1 MIITVLMV
9 QNIYIKWLACRSDC
23 FGGKTD
29 PQAKAKGIS
38 ILLVDAALDGVKKV
52 ALYKNRAA
60 CPRYSRTIFDDV
72 YVPATQRLGK
82 KDKALLI

>member
-1 MIITVLMV
+1 MV
-9 QNIYIKWLACRSDC
+9 QNVYLKWLACRPDC

-38 ILLVDAALDGVKKV
+38 ILLVDAALDGVKRSLFTKIGLHAQDTAELFLMMFV
-52 ALYKNRAA
+52 CRQL
-60 CPRYSRTIFDDV
+60 SV
-72 YVPATQRLGK
+72 WVK

>member
-1 MIITVLMV
+1 MV
-9 QNIYIKWLACRSDC
+9 QNVYLKWLACRPDC

-72 YVPATQRLGK
+72 CVPQLSVWVK

>member
-1 MIITVLMV
+1 MV
-9 QNIYIKWLACRSDC
+9 QNLYLEWFACRSDRS
-23 FGGKTD
+23 GSKTD

-60 CPRYSRTIFDDV
+60 CPRYS
-72 YVPATQRLGK
+72 
-82 KDKALLI
+82 